1 MEEYKIEKL
10 PAKYNRIVIIGMPC
24 SGKSSIGRMIAAHYG
39 LEFYDLDTAIEQ
51 AAGMTIEQIFRTQG
65 EGEFRRIETEVT
77 DRMSKTC
84 GAVLATGGGIVT
96 KPANMAL
103 LKQPDSFIVYIHRDF
118 YKIATTPKR
127 VMEKRPILQHTSYDK
142 LLTLY
147 KQRLPLYRMY
157 ADCEV
162 KNDKN
167 RDESIRSILQELDR
181 VLLDEPKEDSQC
193 DF

>member
-1 MEEYKIEKL
+1 METYVIEKL

-39 LEFYDLDTAIEQ
+39 LEFFDLDTEIEQ
-51 AAGMTIEQIFRTQG
+51 AAGMSIEQIFRTLG

-77 DRMSKTC
+77 ERMSKTC

-103 LKQPDSFIVYIHRDF
+103 LKQSDSFVVYIHRDF

-127 VMEKRPILQHTSYDK
+127 IMEKRPILQNTSYDK
-142 LLTLY
+142 LLALY
-147 KQRLPLYRMY
+147 KQRLPLYRQY
-157 ADCEV
+157 ADYEV

-167 RDESIRSILQELDR
+167 REESIRSILQELDY
-181 VLLDEPKEDSQC
+181 VLLNKPEEVLE
-193 DF
+193 

>member
-1 MEEYKIEKL
+1 MEEYLIEKL
-10 PAKYNRIVIIGMPC
+10 PESYKRIVIIGMPC

-39 LEFYDLDTAIEQ
+39 LDFYDLDTEIEQ
-51 AAGMTIEQIFRTQG
+51 TAGMSIEQIFRTLG
-65 EGEFRRIETEVT
+65 ESEFRRIESEVT
-77 DRMSKTC
+77 ARMAQTC

-103 LKQPDSFIVYIHRDF
+103 LKQPDSFILYIHRDF
-118 YKIATTPKR
+118 YKLATTPKR
-127 VMEKRPILQHTSYDK
+127 VMDKRPILQHTSYDK

-147 KQRLPLYRMY
+147 KQRLPLYRTY

-181 VLLDEPKEDSQC
+181 VLLNKPKEDEL
-193 DF
+193 

>member
-1 MEEYKIEKL
+1 METFLIEKL
-10 PAKYNRIVIIGMPC
+10 PEKYNRIVIIGMPC

-39 LEFYDLDTAIEQ
+39 LDFYDLDTEIELS
-51 AAGMTIEQIFRTQG
+51 AGMSIEQIFRTKG
-65 EGEFRRIETEVT
+65 EAEFRRIETEVT
-77 DRMSKTC
+77 ARLAQTC
-84 GAVLATGGGIVT
+84 NAVLATGGGIVT

-127 VMEKRPILQHTSYDK
+127 VMEKRPILQRTSYDK
-142 LLTLY
+142 LLALY
-147 KQRLPLYRMY
+147 KQRLPLYRQY

-167 RDESIRSILQELDR
+167 REESIRSILHELDSI
-181 VLLDEPKEDSQC
+181 LLNKKEEH
-193 DF
+193 

>member
-1 MEEYKIEKL
+1 MEEYVIEKL

-39 LEFYDLDTAIEQ
+39 LDFYDLDTEIEQ
-51 AAGMTIEQIFRTQG
+51 TAGMSIEQIFRTLG

-77 DRMSKTC
+77 DRMSKTNN
-84 GAVLATGGGIVT
+84 AVLATGGGIVT

-118 YKIATTPKR
+118 YKLATTPKR

-142 LLTLY
+142 LLALY
-147 KQRLPLYRMY
+147 KQRLPLYRHY

-167 RDESIRSILQELDR
+167 RDESTRAILQELDR
-181 VLLDEPKEDSQC
+181 ILLNKPEEEQL
-193 DF
+193 